1 MKKIA
6 IVMSLFA
13 AVALASCSG
22 KTDSGKEEL
31 ESTDQTEQT
40 DQIEQDATPAAEP
53 SVEDA
58 VVELE
63 ADDYIRPADMTNPLV
78 IDFNATWCGPCQK
91 FGPVF
96 HKVAAEYQA
105 KANFASADVDVC
117 KNLADEYKISSIP
130 AIVIIYPS
138 STGKAPVSSVGN
150 MDETEFKEFLNK
162 NL

>member
-31 ESTDQTEQT
+31 ESTDQTEQ
-40 DQIEQDATPAAEP
+40 DATPAAEP
-53 SVEDA
+53 SVEDV

-105 KANFASADVDVC
+105 KADFASADVDVC

-150 MDETEFKEFLNK
+150 MGESEFKEFLNK